1 MDVFGTGVA
10 ISGDYVAVGAP
21 YENEHGYQSGAIY
34 VFHREGTTWTEQAKL
49 TASDADAYDNFGY
62 KVAIHNE
69 ALTCGIHSILLTI
82 IHNKKTI
89 MEGKCITK

>member
-34 VFHREGTTWTEQAKL
+34 VFHREGTTWTETSQAN
-49 TASDADAYDNFGY
+49 SD
-62 KVAIHNE
+62 
-69 ALTCGIHSILLTI
+69 ILLMHMI
-82 IHNKKTI
+82 ILVTKLQYI
-89 MEGKCITK
+89 MITY